1 MQPRDRKGTLCG
13 RNPPP
18 CGVCGWE
25 MDVGLGFG
33 CGVWNYGCGI
43 GMGIMV
49 WDWKVGYRIGG
60 VGLGLG

>member
-13 RNPPP
+13 HNPPP

-33 CGVWNYGCGI
+33 
-43 GMGIMV
+43 
-49 WDWKVGYRIGG
+49 
-60 VGLGLG
+60 